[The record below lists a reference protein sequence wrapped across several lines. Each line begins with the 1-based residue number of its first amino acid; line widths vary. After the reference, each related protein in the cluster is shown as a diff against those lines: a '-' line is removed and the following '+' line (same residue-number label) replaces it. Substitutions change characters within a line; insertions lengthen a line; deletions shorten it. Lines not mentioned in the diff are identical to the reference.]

1 MAFLSNP
8 RKVRSNSEIRILFIC
23 IFPLGV
29 TEILKNV
36 NVVDKKTVIVMIGLP
51 VIITQPFYRRREGRV
66 TSSTCYTDT

>member
-1 MAFLSNP
+1 MASLSNP

-36 NVVDKKTVIVMIGLP
+36 NVIDKKTVIVMIGLP
-51 VIITQPFYRRREGRV
+51 VTVTQHLYRRREGRV